1 MPSLDLAN
9 HHAALRSALMR
20 ARGARLAIPLS
31 GHPDPDAM
39 AAGWA
44 LAELAARAGLS
55 PRLLHARPVSH
66 AENRLMVAALGVPL
80 SHFEPVAD
88 EAFDAYALVDTHELD
103 PIYDELVALPCL
115 VAWDHHEG
123 EPRIQPSHA
132 ELRTD
137 VGATSTIATQ
147 HLQQASIIG
156 GDVSA
161 TELAFGEQFPSTGGP
176 GLVRLTTALL
186 IGIASDTEDYLL
198 AHPQD
203 HLAAAVLSRIAN
215 RPLFRRIHRRAYTV
229 AAMSTLE
236 RALSRVVCRGTMGV
250 AWVGQVPLEER
261 DTIPQAADLLV
272 SRADLDTVLVFGR
285 VEDAIDGSLRTLNPD
300 VSPARMIAKVL
311 GSDAS
316 GRPFGGGREGK
327 GGFRLPLSK
336 GSIQEV
342 ERLRRQTEQNFL
354 AQAATIPRMR

>member
-1 MPSLDLAN
+1 
-9 HHAALRSALMR
+9 
-20 ARGARLAIPLS
+20 
-31 GHPDPDAM
+31 
-39 AAGWA
+39 
-44 LAELAARAGLS
+44 
-55 PRLLHARPVSH
+55 
-66 AENRLMVAALGVPL
+66 MVAALGVPL
-80 SHFEPVAD
+80 SRLDPGAG
-88 EAFDAYALVDTHELD
+88 AFDAYALVDTHELD
-103 PIYDELVALPCL
+103 PIFGDMAELPCL

-123 EPRIQPSHA
+123 EPRIEPTHA

-147 HLQQASIIG
+147 HLQQAAMLDG
-156 GDVSA
+156 EPA
-161 TELAFGEQFPSTGGP
+161 TELVFGEQFPSTGGT

-203 HLAAAVLSRIAN
+203 HLAAAALSGIAN

-229 AAMSTLE
+229 VAMSTLE
-236 RALSRVVCRGTMGV
+236 RALSRVVCRGSMGV
-250 AWVGQVPLEER
+250 AWVGQVPLDER

-272 SRADLDTVLVFGR
+272 SRADLDTVLVFGW
-285 VEDAIDGSLRTLNPD
+285 VGDAIDGSLRTLNPG
-300 VSPARMIAKVL
+300 VSPAKMIANVL
-311 GSDAS
+311 GADAS

-342 ERLRRQTEQNFL
+342 ERLRRRTERSFL
-354 AQAATIPRMR
+354 AQASTIPRMR

>member
-1 MPSLDLAN
+1 
-9 HHAALRSALMR
+9 
-20 ARGARLAIPLS
+20 
-31 GHPDPDAM
+31 
-39 AAGWA
+39 
-44 LAELAARAGLS
+44 
-55 PRLLHARPVSH
+55 
-66 AENRLMVAALGVPL
+66 
-80 SHFEPVAD
+80 
-88 EAFDAYALVDTHELD
+88 
-103 PIYDELVALPCL
+103 
-115 VAWDHHEG
+115 
-123 EPRIQPSHA
+123 
-132 ELRTD
+132 
-137 VGATSTIATQ
+137 
-147 HLQQASIIG
+147 
-156 GDVSA
+156 
-161 TELAFGEQFPSTGGP
+161 
-176 GLVRLTTALL
+176 
-186 IGIASDTEDYLL
+186 
-198 AHPQD
+198 
-203 HLAAAVLSRIAN
+203 
-215 RPLFRRIHRRAYTV
+215 
-229 AAMSTLE
+229 
-236 RALSRVVCRGTMGV
+236 MGV